1 MPKIHT
7 LFISHGMPI
16 MAIKPGPTHD
26 FLKSLGR
33 DLTRPKAILCV
44 SAHWEAVRP
53 LVSTSSEPETIHD
66 FYGFPRPLHEMQ
78 YPTHGDPDLAKKAA
92 ALLKQA
98 GFEVGTEGDRGLDH
112 GAWAPLSLMYPEAD
126 IPVVQL
132 SVQSDLDAA
141 HHFKL
146 GEALQPL
153 REEGVLIM
161 GSGGATHN
169 LEEMSNHSADAEP
182 PDYVADFDNWLE
194 KSVTRGRSD
203 TLIRFLEA
211 GPSARRNHP
220 FPAEHFLP
228 LFVPL
233 GAAGQGTPGR
243 LLHRSFT
250 YGVLSLAAYLWE

>member
-1 MPKIHT
+1 MAKTPT

-16 MAIKPGPTHD
+16 MAIKPGPTHE
-26 FLKSLGR
+26 FLKSMGQGLA
-33 DLTRPKAILCV
+33 RPRAILCV

-53 LVSTSSEPETIHD
+53 LLSTSLKPETIHD
-66 FYGFPRPLHEMQ
+66 FYGFPRPLQEMQ
-78 YPTHGDPDLAKKAA
+78 YPAPGDPDLAEKAA
-92 ALLKQA
+92 ALLQQA
-98 GFEVGTEGDRGLDH
+98 GFEMGTDGGRGLDH
-112 GAWAPLSLMYPEAD
+112 GAWVPLSLMYPEAD

-146 GEALQPL
+146 GQALQPL
-153 REEGVLIM
+153 REAGVLIM

-169 LEEMSNHSADAEP
+169 LEEMSNHAADAEP
-182 PDYVADFDNWLE
+182 PAYAAAFDDWLE
-194 KSVTRGRSD
+194 VSVTHGRSD

-211 GPSARRNHP
+211 GPSARKNHP

-233 GAAGQGTPGR
+233 GAAGQGVPGR
-243 LLHRSFT
+243 LLHRSFA
-250 YGVLSLAAYLWE
+250 YGVLSLAAYMWE

>member
-1 MPKIHT
+1 MTKIPA

-16 MAIKPGPTHD
+16 MAIKPGPTHA

-33 DLTRPKAILCV
+33 RLVRPKAILCV

-53 LVSTSSEPETIHD
+53 LLSASSEPETAHD
-66 FYGFPRPLHEMQ
+66 FFGFPRPLHEMK
-78 YPTHGDPDLAKKAA
+78 YPAPGDPDLAENAA
-92 ALLKQA
+92 DLLKQA
-98 GFEVGTEGDRGLDH
+98 GFEAGTDGDRGLDH
-112 GAWAPLSLMYPEAD
+112 GAWVPLSLMYPEAD

-153 REEGVLIM
+153 RETGVLIM

-169 LEEMSNHSADAEP
+169 LEEMSNHAADAEP
-182 PDYVADFDNWLE
+182 PAYAAAFDGWLE
-194 KSVTRGRSD
+194 ESVTRGRSD
-203 TLIRFLEA
+203 ILIRFLEA
-211 GPSARRNHP
+211 GPSARKNHP

-233 GAAGQGTPGR
+233 GAAGQGAPGQ
-243 LLHRSFT
+243 LLHRSFA

>member
-1 MPKIHT
+1 MAKTPT

-16 MAIKPGPTHD
+16 MAIKPSPTHE

-33 DLTRPKAILCV
+33 DLARPTAILCV

-53 LVSTSSEPETIHD
+53 LLSSSAEPATIHD

-78 YPTHGDPDLAKKAA
+78 YPAPGDPDLAKKAA
-92 ALLKQA
+92 DLLKQA
-98 GFEVGTEGDRGLDH
+98 GFEAGTDADRGLDH
-112 GAWAPLSLMYPEAD
+112 GAWVPLSLMYPEAD

-141 HHFKL
+141 RHFKL
-146 GEALQPL
+146 GETLQPL
-153 REEGVLIM
+153 REAGVLIM

-169 LEEMSNHSADAEP
+169 LEEMSNHAANAEP
-182 PDYVADFDNWLE
+182 PEYAAAFDAWLE
-194 KSVTRGRSD
+194 ESVARGRTD

-211 GPSARRNHP
+211 GPSARKNHP

-233 GAAGQGTPGR
+233 GAAGQGAPGR
-243 LLHRSFT
+243 LLHRSFA